1 MADDNNFSL
10 GDILWEYA
18 DYTPEDD
25 GEALPSAPAPVQ
37 PLLSSPAPAVPP
49 AEGTPPPAPDAAPG
63 EVPPANAAP
72 GAGTIP
78 PANMPVAQT
87 PPPQTDEQPPAQE
100 QTAPAAT
107 PNPPETQ
114 PVPEQPK
121 PLDEGEDLI
130 FFSPDPNVPEAKPAG
145 EAPKTPQ
152 QPQTAP
158 VQKPKQ
164 PQAKP
169 ASGQAKPEQS
179 PQQRPAAQAKPAQAA
194 QQPKQPQQPQ
204 PGQQTA
210 QPQTEKPGIH
220 LTTERK
226 KKAAPEPPPDI
237 GPAQLVQLYSQGLGT
252 ARARC
257 VGGVVLSALLLI
269 FALLESGYVAFLRD
283 MLPESVYLPIS
294 LALFIFAAIVCQDVL
309 KAGLIQL
316 TNKAPDGDTL
326 ALFSAAFTVIDGL
339 TLMLFHMR
347 TETLPFFAPCAVM
360 LTFHQIGHTCGRS
373 ARGMACETAA
383 TAPRAYV
390 VTQDPNVIGTQTA
403 FRKWLGDAKGFGSQI
418 RTPSGPYRQFQRLT
432 PVLIVAC
439 FLVPLVTTIL
449 HHQPRLVFWSLSG
462 LFTTASTLGAALAFD
477 LPFRMVAGRMRKQGA
492 ALAGWPGI
500 DATKGCRSILLGDYD
515 LYPPGAVN
523 LIDARA
529 LGGSDMKRAVSLAGS
544 AIRASGSGLGNL
556 FERMRQKTGATYIP
570 ISKIEIQE
578 QGIVALGP
586 DGAVIQVGTWAFM
599 RDRGVPLPQDVK
611 AKDAV
616 FCAQGLQPVGVFFLR
631 YDLHPAVIPCIR
643 SLLLHKMRP
652 IIATRDFN
660 LSTHRLRVMN
670 RLPLEDDSF
679 PDLGRRVS
687 LSDPRRHHGS
697 VKVAYITREGLLS
710 YTAALTAARRVRRAS
725 VLNSWFVRLGAIIGV
740 FLAATLSS
748 SGATG
753 AMCAWNLALF
763 LLLWLVPVVL
773 LSFWASR

>member
-18 DYTPEDD
+18 DYTPDD
-25 GEALPSAPAPVQ
+25 EGEALPSAPAPVQ

-49 AEGTPPPAPDAAPG
+49 ADGTPPPASDVPSGEVPAANA
-63 EVPPANAAP
+63 VPPANA
-72 GAGTIP
+72 IP
-78 PANMPVAQT
+78 PANRPVPQPSGQT
-87 PPPQTDEQPPAQE
+87 SQPAGEQPAQ
-100 QTAPAAT
+100 APAEPQSTA
-107 PNPPETQ
+107 ET
-114 PVPEQPK
+114 PK
-121 PLDEGEDLI
+121 PKGVGEEEDLI
-130 FFSPDPNVPEAKPAG
+130 FFPPDPNAVEAAKQA
-145 EAPKTPQ
+145 EAAARQSQ
-152 QPQTAP
+152 QAPQTP
-158 VQKPKQ
+158 PKPGQ
-164 PQAKP
+164 TPPQAP
-169 ASGQAKPEQS
+169 GQAKPG
-179 PQQRPAAQAKPAQAA
+179 PQTVTPKAGTQAKPGQQVQPAQTV
-194 QQPKQPQQPQ
+194 
-204 PGQQTA
+204 QQTA
-210 QPQTEKPGIH
+210 QQETQKPGIH

-237 GPAQLVQLYSQGLGT
+237 GPAQLVQIYTQGLGT

-257 VGGVVLSALLLI
+257 VGGVVLSVLLLV
-269 FALLESGYVAFLRD
+269 FALLESGFVAFLRD
-283 MLPESVYLPIS
+283 TFPESVYLPVS
-294 LALFIFAAIVCQDVL
+294 LALFVFAAIVCQDVL

-326 ALFSAAFTVIDGL
+326 ALFAVAFTVIDGL
-339 TLMLFHMR
+339 TLMIFHMR

-373 ARGMACETAA
+373 ARAMACETAA
-383 TAPRAYV
+383 SAPRAYV
-390 VTQDPNVIGTQTA
+390 VTQDPNVIGAQTA
-403 FRKWLGDAKGFGSQI
+403 FRKWLGDTKGFGSQI

-432 PVLIVAC
+432 PVLMVAC
-439 FLVPLVTTIL
+439 LLVPLITTVL

-462 LFTTASTLGAALAFD
+462 LFTTASTLGAAMAFD

-500 DATKGCRSILLGDYD
+500 DATRGCRSILLGDYD

-556 FERMRQKTGATYIP
+556 FERMRQKTGATYVP

-578 QGIVALGP
+578 QGIVARGP
-586 DGAVIQVGTWAFM
+586 DGAIIQVGTWTFM

-643 SLLLHKMRP
+643 ALLLHKMRP

-660 LSTHRLRVMN
+660 LSTHRLRVAN

-697 VKVAYITREGLLS
+697 VKVSYITREGLLS
-710 YTAALTAARRVRRAS
+710 YTAALTAARRVRRAAI
-725 VLNSWFVRLGAIIGV
+725 LNSWFVRLGAIIGV

>member
-18 DYTPEDD
+18 DYTPDD
-25 GEALPSAPAPVQ
+25 EGEALPSAPAPVQ

-49 AEGTPPPAPDAAPG
+49 ADGTPPPASDIPSGEVPAANA
-63 EVPPANAAP
+63 VPPANA
-72 GAGTIP
+72 IP
-78 PANMPVAQT
+78 PANRPVPQPSDQT
-87 PPPQTDEQPPAQE
+87 SQPAGEQPAQ
-100 QTAPAAT
+100 APAEPQSTA
-107 PNPPETQ
+107 ET
-114 PVPEQPK
+114 PK
-121 PLDEGEDLI
+121 PKGVGEEEDLI
-130 FFSPDPNVPEAKPAG
+130 FFPPDPNAVEAAKQA
-145 EAPKTPQ
+145 EAAARQSQ
-152 QPQTAP
+152 QAPQTP
-158 VQKPKQ
+158 PKPGQ
-164 PQAKP
+164 TPPQAP
-169 ASGQAKPEQS
+169 GQAKPG
-179 PQQRPAAQAKPAQAA
+179 PQTATPKAGTQAKPGQQVQPAQAV
-194 QQPKQPQQPQ
+194 
-204 PGQQTA
+204 QQTA
-210 QPQTEKPGIH
+210 QQETQKPGIH

-237 GPAQLVQLYSQGLGT
+237 GPAQLVQIYTQGLGT

-257 VGGVVLSALLLI
+257 VGGVVLSVLLLV
-269 FALLESGYVAFLRD
+269 FALLESGFVAFLRD
-283 MLPESVYLPIS
+283 TFPESVYLPVS
-294 LALFIFAAIVCQDVL
+294 LALFVFAAIVCQDVL

-326 ALFSAAFTVIDGL
+326 ALFAVAFTVIDGL
-339 TLMLFHMR
+339 TLMIFHMR

-373 ARGMACETAA
+373 ARAMACETAA
-383 TAPRAYV
+383 SAPRAYV
-390 VTQDPNVIGTQTA
+390 VTQDPNVIGAQTA
-403 FRKWLGDAKGFGSQI
+403 FRKWLGDTKGFGSQI

-432 PVLIVAC
+432 PVLMVAC
-439 FLVPLVTTIL
+439 LLVPLITTVL

-462 LFTTASTLGAALAFD
+462 LFTTASTLGAAMAFD

-500 DATKGCRSILLGDYD
+500 DATRGCRSILLGDYD

-529 LGGSDMKRAVSLAGS
+529 LGVSDMKRAVSLAGS

-556 FERMRQKTGATYIP
+556 FERMRQKTGATYVP

-578 QGIVALGP
+578 QGIVARGP
-586 DGAVIQVGTWAFM
+586 DGAIIQVGTWTFM

-643 SLLLHKMRP
+643 ALLLHKMRP

-660 LSTHRLRVMN
+660 LSTHRLRVAN

-697 VKVAYITREGLLS
+697 VKVSYITREGLLS
-710 YTAALTAARRVRRAS
+710 YTAALTAARRVRRAAI
-725 VLNSWFVRLGAIIGV
+725 LNSWFVRLGAIIGV

>member
-18 DYTPEDD
+18 DYTPDD
-25 GEALPSAPAPVQ
+25 EGEALPSAPAPVQ

-49 AEGTPPPAPDAAPG
+49 ADGTPPPASDVPSGEVPAANA
-63 EVPPANAAP
+63 VPPANA
-72 GAGTIP
+72 IP
-78 PANMPVAQT
+78 PANRPVPQPSDQT
-87 PPPQTDEQPPAQE
+87 SQPAGEQPAQ
-100 QTAPAAT
+100 APAEPQSTA
-107 PNPPETQ
+107 ET
-114 PVPEQPK
+114 PK
-121 PLDEGEDLI
+121 PKGVGEEEDLI
-130 FFSPDPNVPEAKPAG
+130 FFPPDPNAVEAAKQA
-145 EAPKTPQ
+145 EAAARQSQ
-152 QPQTAP
+152 QAPQTP
-158 VQKPKQ
+158 PKPGQ
-164 PQAKP
+164 TPPQAP
-169 ASGQAKPEQS
+169 GQAKPG
-179 PQQRPAAQAKPAQAA
+179 PQTATPKAGTQAKPGQQVQPAQAV
-194 QQPKQPQQPQ
+194 
-204 PGQQTA
+204 QQTA
-210 QPQTEKPGIH
+210 QQETQKPGIH

-237 GPAQLVQLYSQGLGT
+237 GPAQLVQIYTQGLGT

-257 VGGVVLSALLLI
+257 VGGVVLSVLLLV
-269 FALLESGYVAFLRD
+269 FALLESGFVAFLRD
-283 MLPESVYLPIS
+283 TFPESVYLPVS
-294 LALFIFAAIVCQDVL
+294 LALFVFAAIVCQDVL

-326 ALFSAAFTVIDGL
+326 ALFAVAFTVIDGL
-339 TLMLFHMR
+339 TLMIFHMR

-373 ARGMACETAA
+373 ARAMACETAA
-383 TAPRAYV
+383 SAPRAYV
-390 VTQDPNVIGTQTA
+390 VTQDPNVIGAQTA
-403 FRKWLGDAKGFGSQI
+403 FRKWLGDTKGFGSQI

-432 PVLIVAC
+432 PVLMVAC
-439 FLVPLVTTIL
+439 LLVPLITTVL

-462 LFTTASTLGAALAFD
+462 LFTTASTLGAAMAFD

-500 DATKGCRSILLGDYD
+500 DATRGCRSILLGDYD

-556 FERMRQKTGATYIP
+556 FERMRQKTGATYVP

-578 QGIVALGP
+578 QGIVARGP
-586 DGAVIQVGTWAFM
+586 DGAIIQVGTWTFM

-643 SLLLHKMRP
+643 ALLLHKMRP

-660 LSTHRLRVMN
+660 LSTHRLRVAN

-697 VKVAYITREGLLS
+697 VKVSYITREGLLS
-710 YTAALTAARRVRRAS
+710 YTAALTAARRVRRAAI
-725 VLNSWFVRLGAIIGV
+725 LNSWFVRLGAIIGV

>member
-18 DYTPEDD
+18 DYTPDD
-25 GEALPSAPAPVQ
+25 EGEALPSAPAPVQ
-37 PLLSSPAPAVPP
+37 PLLYSPAPAAPP
-49 AEGTPPPAPDAAPG
+49 ADGTPPQAPDTPAG
-63 EVPPANAAP
+63 EVPPANAVPPANE
-72 GAGTIP
+72 IP
-78 PANMPVAQT
+78 PANRPVPEAAQT
-87 PPPQTDEQPPAQE
+87 SQPAEEPSEQAPAE
-100 QTAPAAT
+100 PQTAPET
-107 PNPPETQ
+107 PA
-114 PVPEQPK
+114 PK
-121 PLDEGEDLI
+121 GIGEEEDLI
-130 FFSPDPNVPEAKPAG
+130 FFSSDPNAPDASKRAEAAAG
-145 EAPKTPQ
+145 QGQRGSQTPSQPGQQSAPKTGQ
-152 QPQTAP
+152 QTPPTPGQAKPGQQTP
-158 VQKPKQ
+158 SPKPG

-169 ASGQAKPEQS
+169 AQPTQT
-179 PQQRPAAQAKPAQAA
+179 AQPSQAA
-194 QQPKQPQQPQ
+194 QQTTQQE
-204 PGQQTA
+204 TK
-210 QPQTEKPGIH
+210 KPGIH

-237 GPAQLVQLYSQGLGT
+237 GPAQLVQIYTQGMGT

-257 VGGVVLSALLLI
+257 VGGVVLSVMLLI
-269 FALLESGYVAFLRD
+269 FALLESGFVAFLRD
-283 MLPESVYLPIS
+283 VLPESVYLPVS

-316 TNKAPDGDTL
+316 TNKAPDADTL
-326 ALFSAAFTVIDGL
+326 ALFATAFTVIDGV
-339 TLMLFHMR
+339 TLMLFHLR

-373 ARGMACETAA
+373 AKAMACETAA

-390 VTQDPNVIGTQTA
+390 VTQDPNVIGAQTA
-403 FRKWLGDAKGFGSQI
+403 FRKWLGDTKGFGSQI

-432 PVLIVAC
+432 PVLMVAC
-439 FLVPLVTTIL
+439 LLVPLITTVL
-449 HHQPRLVFWSLSG
+449 HHQPRLAFWSLSG
-462 LFTTASTLGAALAFD
+462 LFTTASTLGAAMAFD
-477 LPFRMVAGRMRKQGA
+477 LPFRMLAGRMRKQGA

-500 DATKGCRSILLGDYD
+500 DATRGCRSILLGDYD

-578 QGIVALGP
+578 QGIVARGP

-599 RDRGVPLPQDVK
+599 RERGVPLPHDVK

-660 LSTHRLRVMN
+660 LSTHRLRVTN

-725 VLNSWFVRLGAIIGV
+725 ILNSWFVRLGAVIGV

-763 LLLWLVPVVL
+763 LLLWLVPVIL

>member
-37 PLLSSPAPAVPP
+37 PLLTSPAPAAPP
-49 AEGTPPPAPDAAPG
+49 ADGTPLPEPAAPPG
-63 EVPPANAAP
+63 EVPAANAAP

-87 PPPQTDEQPPAQE
+87 PPPQAAEQPPAQE
-100 QTAPAAT
+100 QTAPPAA

-114 PVPEQPK
+114 SAPEQTK

-130 FFSPDPNVPEAKPAG
+130 FFSPDPNAPEAKPAG
-145 EAPKTPQ
+145 EAPQTPQ
-152 QPQTAP
+152 QSQAAP
-158 VQKPKQ
+158 DQKPKQ
-164 PQAKP
+164 PQARP
-169 ASGQAKPEQS
+169 ASGQAKPEQTA
-179 PQQRPAAQAKPAQAA
+179 QQKPASQAMPAQAA
-194 QQPKQPQQPQ
+194 QQPQQPQQTQ
-204 PGQQTA
+204 PGQQ
-210 QPQTEKPGIH
+210 EGKKPGIH
-220 LTTERK
+220 LKTERK

-237 GPAQLVQLYSQGLGT
+237 GPAQLSQLYSQGLGT

-257 VGGVVLSALLLI
+257 VGGVVLSVMLLI
-269 FALLESGYVAFLRD
+269 FALLESGFVAFLRD
-283 MLPESVYLPIS
+283 MLPESFYLPVS
-294 LALFIFAAIVCQDVL
+294 LALFVFAAIVCQDVL

-316 TNKAPDGDTL
+316 TNKAPDADTL
-326 ALFSAAFTVIDGL
+326 ALFATAFTVLDGL
-339 TLMLFHMR
+339 TLMIFHLR

-360 LTFHQIGHTCGRS
+360 LTFHQIGHTCGR
-373 ARGMACETAA
+373 AAKAMACETAA
-383 TAPRAYV
+383 AVPRAYV
-390 VTQDPNVIGTQTA
+390 VTQDPNVIGAQTA
-403 FRKWLGDAKGFGSQI
+403 FRKWLGDTKGFGSQM

-439 FLVPLVTTIL
+439 FLVPLITTVL
-449 HHQPRLVFWSLSG
+449 HHQPRLVFWSLAG

-500 DATKGCRSILLGDYD
+500 DGTRGCRSILLGDYD

-529 LGGSDMKRAVSLAGS
+529 LGGSDMKRAVSLAAS

-556 FERMRQKTGATYIP
+556 FERMRQKTGGSYVT
-570 ISKIEIQE
+570 ISKVEIQE
-578 QGIVALGP
+578 QGIVARGP
-586 DGAVIQVGTWAFM
+586 DGAVIQVGNWSFM

-616 FCAQGLQPVGVFFLR
+616 FCAHGLQPVGVFFLR
-631 YDLHPAVIPCIR
+631 YDLHPAVIPCIQT
-643 SLLLHKMRP
+643 LLLHKMRP

-660 LSTHRLRVMN
+660 LSTHRLRVTN

-697 VKVAYITREGLLS
+697 VKTAYLTREGILS

-725 VLNSWFVRLGAIIGV
+725 LLNSWFVRIGAVVGV

-753 AMCAWNLALF
+753 AMCAWNLAIF

>member
-18 DYTPEDD
+18 DYTPDD
-25 GEALPSAPAPVQ
+25 EGETLPSAPAPVQ

-49 AEGTPPPAPDAAPG
+49 ADGTPPPASDASAG
-63 EVPPANAAP
+63 EVPAANAVPPANA
-72 GAGTIP
+72 IP
-78 PANMPVAQT
+78 PANRPVPQSTDQT
-87 PPPQTDEQPPAQE
+87 SQPAGEQPAQ
-100 QTAPAAT
+100 APAEPQSTA
-107 PNPPETQ
+107 ET
-114 PVPEQPK
+114 PK
-121 PLDEGEDLI
+121 PKGVGEEEDLI
-130 FFSPDPNVPEAKPAG
+130 FFPPDPNAVEAAKQA
-145 EAPKTPQ
+145 EAAARQSQ
-152 QPQTAP
+152 QAPQTP
-158 VQKPKQ
+158 PKPGQ
-164 PQAKP
+164 TPPQAP
-169 ASGQAKPEQS
+169 GQAKPG
-179 PQQRPAAQAKPAQAA
+179 PQTATPKAGTQAKPGQQVQPAQAV
-194 QQPKQPQQPQ
+194 
-204 PGQQTA
+204 QQTA
-210 QPQTEKPGIH
+210 QQETQKPGIH

-237 GPAQLVQLYSQGLGT
+237 GPAQLVQIYTQGLGT

-257 VGGVVLSALLLI
+257 VGGVVLSVLLLV
-269 FALLESGYVAFLRD
+269 FALLESGFVAFLRD
-283 MLPESVYLPIS
+283 TFPESVYLPVS
-294 LALFIFAAIVCQDVL
+294 LALFVFAAIVCQDVL

-326 ALFSAAFTVIDGL
+326 ALFAVAFTVIDGL
-339 TLMLFHMR
+339 TLMIFHMR

-373 ARGMACETAA
+373 ARAMACETAA
-383 TAPRAYV
+383 SAPRAYV
-390 VTQDPNVIGTQTA
+390 VTQDPNVIGAQTA
-403 FRKWLGDAKGFGSQI
+403 FRKWLGDTKGFGSQI

-432 PVLIVAC
+432 PVLMVAC
-439 FLVPLVTTIL
+439 LLVPLITTVL

-462 LFTTASTLGAALAFD
+462 LFTTASTLGAAMAFD

-500 DATKGCRSILLGDYD
+500 DATRGCRSILLGDYD

-556 FERMRQKTGATYIP
+556 FERMRQKTGATYVP

-578 QGIVALGP
+578 QGIVARGP
-586 DGAVIQVGTWAFM
+586 DGAIIQVGTWTFM

-643 SLLLHKMRP
+643 ALLLHKMRP

-660 LSTHRLRVMN
+660 LSTHRLRVAN

-697 VKVAYITREGLLS
+697 VKVSYITREGLLS
-710 YTAALTAARRVRRAS
+710 YTAALTAARRVRRAAI
-725 VLNSWFVRLGAIIGV
+725 LNSWFVRLGAIIGV